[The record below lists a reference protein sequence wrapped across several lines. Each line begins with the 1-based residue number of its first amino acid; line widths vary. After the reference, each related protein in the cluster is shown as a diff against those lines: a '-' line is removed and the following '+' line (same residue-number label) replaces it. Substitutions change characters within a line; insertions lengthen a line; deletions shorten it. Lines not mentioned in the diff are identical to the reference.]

1 MARSRVLA
9 AKDDVHMPM
18 SQFLLRIGL
27 HMYMNITAPTL
38 ALYLWR
44 SVEAWKVLRMILAT
58 NTVMALYQ
66 L

>member
-38 ALYLWR
+38 ALYL
-44 SVEAWKVLRMILAT
+44 
-58 NTVMALYQ
+58 
-66 L
+66 